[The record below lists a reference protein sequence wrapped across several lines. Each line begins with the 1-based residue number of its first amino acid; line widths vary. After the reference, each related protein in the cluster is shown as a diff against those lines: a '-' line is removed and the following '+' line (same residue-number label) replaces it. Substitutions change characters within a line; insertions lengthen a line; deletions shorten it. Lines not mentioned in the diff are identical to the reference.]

1 MLALDE
7 GDLPHLV
14 FDQSAEPR
22 TASRCSAI
30 PQDGPY
36 DVQTGRI
43 RAEQRLRSP
52 NIYGEGT
59 VLRDVFSLRAP
70 IRQGNSGGPIVN
82 SAGDVVGLIFAA
94 SVTDPDTGY
103 ALTAEQIAES
113 AALGVTSSSRGGHRE
128 LRQLIGVLSLDRGG
142 RRGSPCPARSRAR
155 AP

>member
-7 GDLPHLV
+7 GVLPHLV
-14 FDQSAEPR
+14 FDKDAEEQDGV
-22 TASRCSAI
+22 AVLGY

-43 RAEQRLRSP
+43 RSEQRLRSP

-59 VLRDVFSLRAP
+59 VLRDVFSLRAL

-82 SAGDVVGLIFAA
+82 SAGEVVGLIFAA

-103 ALTAEQIAES
+103 ALTAEQVAET
-113 AALGVTSSSRGGHRE
+113 AAQGVTNDAEVDTGRC
-128 LRQLIGVLSLDRGG
+128 IG
-142 RRGSPCPARSRAR
+142 
-155 AP
+155 